1 MAGFPARDRAG
12 AAQPGWR
19 TPGESASVMASAAR
33 RTPLTWESAL
43 TLAAVAVLMC
53 LGVLNIAARAAWNEV
68 EDGVLWGAGA
78 EGVVAI
84 AVAPDSPAAR
94 VDVRAG
100 DVLLAIN
107 GQSVDEPAQLDALL
121 RSGTESAVLS
131 YTLARRGEP
140 RFLNV
145 MLARIPQGNR
155 TLYFILGVIG
165 VFTLLVGASVRL
177 RRPLDQATLHFFWL
191 CLAFFGMFTF
201 SFSGRL
207 DRLDW
212 FFYWADDV
220 STLLLPP
227 LFLHFTLVFPE
238 HSATWDR
245 RRLGQIFLPLVY
257 TTAAALGVFRVV
269 ALARVTA
276 NPSLFTSV
284 VGTLDRLEPLFLS
297 VCLVCGLGML
307 VRAIG
312 RVRSMT
318 ARRQLRWIVWGTAIG
333 AGPFALAYALPHA
346 AGLSVPPPLE
356 FLAIPLSLVPL
367 AFASAIVRY
376 RLLDVEVIVKRS
388 LMYAAMASAILVI
401 YAILLRVVGLMFP
414 DDLGQHNT
422 VIAMLATLVMVL
434 LAPPVQRAIQN
445 ALDRAFYRDRYDY
458 RRALV
463 RFAHDLNSDL
473 DIDRLAERLVS
484 QIRET
489 LLVEGIAVMLAEEQ
503 GEGFVPFRSAG
514 FEMPLP
520 AVAFDSVV
528 AARLREGAALALD
541 DPETSRNFPP
551 AETTFW
557 HANAIHYF
565 VPCVSKNRTI
575 AVFALGR
582 KEHGD
587 PLSSEDVALLMT
599 VAGQAATALENGR
612 LYKDLHTKAQELNR
626 LREFN
631 ENIVESLDEGLV
643 VLDWEER
650 ILRWNRAMEQ
660 LYGLAVDQV
669 VGRRVEEIFDP
680 AFVDALRSA
689 RRDSPAG
696 ATLDRI
702 PLVGRGTQRERRFL
716 VNATSMPLQQFEER
730 SATEPTIGGGLIMIE
745 NITARVQLE
754 EQLQISDK
762 MASVGVLAA
771 GVAHEVNTPLTGIS
785 SFTQMLL
792 DGADPAD
799 PRTKVLEKIEQQTF
813 RAAKIVNG
821 LLNLSRPSQSM
832 NEPAP
837 VDINTLLCD
846 VLALLEHQLSMGKI
860 KLRRELCSAPPL
872 VLGIEHRLQQIF
884 LNLILNARDAMP
896 RGGWLSATTRI
907 EEGRVVA
914 EVSDTGS
921 GIPKEHL
928 TRIYDPF
935 FTTKTRGKGTGLGL
949 SIAYGIVREHEGTI
963 DCVSVTGQG
972 TRFIVSMPR
981 ADVSASRTTRVGQ

>member
-1 MAGFPARDRAG
+1 MPL
-12 AAQPGWR
+12 R
-19 TPGESASVMASAAR
+19 TFVAPR
-33 RTPLTWESAL
+33 PTFNWESAL
-43 TLAAVAVLMC
+43 TLASVAVLFC
-53 LGVLNIAARAAWNEV
+53 LGVLNIADRATWKEV
-68 EDGVLWGAGA
+68 EDGVLWGARP

-84 AVAPDSPAAR
+84 EIARDSPAAR
-94 VDVRAG
+94 VDLRAG

-107 GQSVDEPAQLDALL
+107 GQPVDAPSQV
-121 RSGTESAVLS
+121 RAVLHNRS
-131 YTLARRGEP
+131 ESTWLTYTVARRGAP
-140 RFLNV
+140 QLLTV
-145 MLARIPQGNR
+145 TLARIPQGNR
-155 TLYFILGVIG
+155 TLYFILAAIG
-165 VFTLLVGASVRL
+165 LFTLLVGASVRL

-238 HSATWDR
+238 RAANWDR
-245 RRLGQIFLPLVY
+245 RRVGQIFLPLVY
-257 TTAAALGVFRVV
+257 VAAAALGAFRIV
-269 ALARVTA
+269 ALARVDR
-276 NPSLFTSV
+276 NPPLFTGV

-297 VCLVCGLGML
+297 VCLVGGLGML
-307 VRAIG
+307 ARAVG

-346 AGLSVPPPLE
+346 AGFRVPPPLD

-388 LMYAAMASAILVI
+388 LMYAAMASAILVM
-401 YAILLRVVGLMFP
+401 YAILLRVVGLLFP
-414 DDLGQHNT
+414 DDIRQHNT

-463 RFAHDLNSDL
+463 RFASDLNSDL
-473 DIDRLAERLVS
+473 DIDRLAERLVAR
-484 QIRET
+484 IRET

-503 GEGFVPFRSAG
+503 GDGFVPFRSAG
-514 FEMPLP
+514 FEAEVPG
-520 AVAFDSVV
+520 VASESAV
-528 AARLREGAALALD
+528 AARLRDGFALALD
-541 DPETSRNFPP
+541 DPETSRKFP
-551 AETTFW
+551 ASETTFW
-557 HANAIHYF
+557 YDSGIHYF
-565 VPCVSKNRTI
+565 VPCVSKKRTI

-582 KEHGD
+582 RERGE
-587 PLSSEDVALLMT
+587 PLSSEDVALLMA

-612 LYKDLHTKAQELNR
+612 LYKDLHTKALELDR

-643 VLDWEER
+643 VLDGDER
-650 ILRWNRAMEQ
+650 ILRWNRAMAQ
-660 LYGLAVDQV
+660 IYGVNPPEA
-669 VGRRVEEIFDP
+669 VGRRVEEMFDP
-680 AFVDALRSA
+680 AFLEALRSA
-689 RRDSPAG
+689 RRDSPVG
-696 ATLDRI
+696 ATLYRM
-702 PLVGRGTQRERRFL
+702 PLVGRGAQQGRRFL
-716 VNATSMPLQQFEER
+716 VNATSMPLQQFEGR
-730 SATEPTIGGGLIMIE
+730 SPAESMIGGGLIMIE

-762 MASVGVLAA
+762 MASVGLLAA

-792 DGADPAD
+792 DGAEPDD

-821 LLNLSRPSQSM
+821 LLNLSRPTQSM
-832 NEPAP
+832 SEPAL
-837 VDINTLLCD
+837 VDINSVIGD
-846 VLALLEHQLSMGKI
+846 VLALVEHQLAMSKI
-860 KLRRELCSAPPL
+860 KLRRELCSSPAL
-872 VLGIEHRLQQIF
+872 VAGIEQRLQQVF
-884 LNLILNARDAMP
+884 LNLVLNARDAMP
-896 RGGWLSATTRI
+896 RGGWLSVTTRT
-907 EEGRVVA
+907 ENGRVMA
-914 EVSDTGS
+914 ELADTGS

-928 TRIYDPF
+928 SRIYDPF
-935 FTTKTRGKGTGLGL
+935 FTTKALGKGTGLGL
-949 SIAYGIVREHEGTI
+949 SITYGIVREHDGTI
-963 DCVSVTGQG
+963 DCVSVMGQG
-972 TRFIVSMPR
+972 TRFIVSMPHT
-981 ADVSASRTTRVGQ
+981 DVLASRSTKVSQ